1 MLLHMAPTWPWMGA
15 RIPSGLHC
23 LHLCLC
29 HSSFLVDALQASAL
43 DPAGPV
49 TVTVDLGGHKHL
61 RDLEIA
67 WEFPAKSFSVGV
79 TLDGVKWS
87 EVFAT
92 DSNILSSTRIAL
104 GSMSATK
111 LRVVMHEARWLVS
124 VLSCLL
130 LLFVFQRQV
139 RLFRGRLCMGYRRCL
154 WGHTDCKALW
164 PIAQQQAKA
173 ATPVTNILKA
183 MLGSSRHA
191 RAKHCEVSFQLWRL
205 ALTSGRMHCN
215 VFCVFGKQAARASV
229 ASVVSALAG
238 ALPKMQSCHGA
249 PAAAAAAFLKSE
261 GAVHAE
267 WDGMGI

>member
-104 GSMSATK
+104 GSISATK
-111 LRVVMHEARWLVS
+111 LRVVMHEAR
-124 VLSCLL
+124 
-130 LLFVFQRQV
+130 
-139 RLFRGRLCMGYRRCL
+139 
-154 WGHTDCKALW
+154 
-164 PIAQQQAKA
+164 
-173 ATPVTNILKA
+173 
-183 MLGSSRHA
+183 
-191 RAKHCEVSFQLWRL
+191 
-205 ALTSGRMHCN
+205 
-215 VFCVFGKQAARASV
+215 
-229 ASVVSALAG
+229 
-238 ALPKMQSCHGA
+238 
-249 PAAAAAAFLKSE
+249 
-261 GAVHAE
+261 
-267 WDGMGI
+267 